1 MPTKIALID
10 FKKCSPPKCRDGIC
24 TAALA
29 CTHRLLKQE
38 APYEI
43 PMPDPSLC
51 RGCGDCAQACPFKAI
66 KVDRM

>member
-10 FKKCSPPKCRDGIC
+10 FKKCFPQKCRDGIC

-29 CTHRLLKQE
+29 CTNKLLKQE